1 MSHSAHAVLKTA
13 AVALM
18 ASLAGTA
25 VANTQNNG
33 SHYDQYVY
41 FGGYYLGADK
51 DRVASR
57 DTDGSYGAQAGYGFR
72 LSERVWLEAMAFG
85 SVIDSNAAG
94 SDLYQRGGGIDLQY
108 AFGQRS
114 EFTPYVLA
122 GLGFTYN
129 DDIGS
134 RNDDFS
140 PYANVGIGFTKSIFG
155 YETLRLR
162 GEVRAIYDD
171 FEAVVARPTGNV
183 KVDGFLDYRA
193 MLGLEMGLG
202 KPREVIREVEK
213 VVVREVPVERVV
225 VQEVQVP
232 APVPAPVLD
241 SDGDGVP
248 DDRDQCPNTPQGAR
262 VDAKGCVI
270 EQTLVMRDITFEFN
284 SARLTT
290 NAQRLMENVVAFLRA
305 DANVN
310 ITISGHTDNV
320 GSDAYN
326 LRLSR
331 ARANEVR
338 DYLIGFGI
346 NASRLTA
353 LGFGESRPVASN
365 DTVEGR
371 DLNRRVEFRIQP
383 K

>member
-1 MSHSAHAVLKTA
+1 
-13 AVALM
+13 
-18 ASLAGTA
+18 
-25 VANTQNNG
+25 
-33 SHYDQYVY
+33 
-41 FGGYYLGADK
+41 
-51 DRVASR
+51 
-57 DTDGSYGAQAGYGFR
+57 
-72 LSERVWLEAMAFG
+72 
-85 SVIDSNAAG
+85 
-94 SDLYQRGGGIDLQY
+94 
-108 AFGQRS
+108 
-114 EFTPYVLA
+114 
-122 GLGFTYN
+122 
-129 DDIGS
+129 
-134 RNDDFS
+134 
-140 PYANVGIGFTKSIFG
+140 
-155 YETLRLR
+155 
-162 GEVRAIYDD
+162 
-171 FEAVVARPTGNV
+171 
-183 KVDGFLDYRA
+183 
-193 MLGLEMGLG
+193 LG

-346 NASRLTA
+346 DANRLTA